1 MRYALIT
8 NQDLFRMT
16 GQGSTSNGEIPPL
29 ELCGLGI
36 LEGNAAPQSS
46 SKFKLT
52 SEPPHQVNRDPFQAW
67 SAWGLQVS
75 VWRKVYQHGRG
86 RGAFWR
92 AGHGIGWGKLH
103 GSLDFVWESTMLEVY
118 YDLLEQ
124 NILETWWS
132 FDFKTKSFL
141 EGNENSGKSRG
152 PLSHYFRQ
160 RRPWRDLADLSLKW
174 MEIPEGEET
183 HPKSLHI
190 GIDNLATDVCS
201 VYYLFY
207 L

>member
-36 LEGNAAPQSS
+36 LEANHPID
-46 SKFKLT
+46 
-52 SEPPHQVNRDPFQAW
+52 QVNRDPFQAW

-92 AGHGIGWGKLH
+92 AGPGIGWGSDIVH
-103 GSLDFVWESTMLEVY
+103 GFLDILCGKVQCCKCIITFLK
-118 YDLLEQ
+118 Q
-124 NILETWWS
+124 NILRDMVIFWFQKKLKSKRLFWNRTRTVVV
-132 FDFKTKSFL
+132 FDN
-141 EGNENSGKSRG
+141 EGLQG
-152 PLSHYFRQ
+152 F
-160 RRPWRDLADLSLKW
+160 
-174 MEIPEGEET
+174 EGEEN
-183 HPKSLHI
+183 HLKDLRGGDS
-190 GIDNLATDVCS
+190 
-201 VYYLFY
+201 F
-207 L
+207 